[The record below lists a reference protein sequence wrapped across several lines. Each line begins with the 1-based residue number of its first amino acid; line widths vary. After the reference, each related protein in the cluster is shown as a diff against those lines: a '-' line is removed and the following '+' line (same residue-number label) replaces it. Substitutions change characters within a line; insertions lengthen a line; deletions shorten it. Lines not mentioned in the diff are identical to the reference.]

1 MDAFQIEFLRK
12 EYRLWIEELSTDEI
26 RAIKKYSYNSFDR
39 RPNRF
44 YERLNAML
52 RGQVTDERSKLS
64 KYADIISGAISK
76 HTLLQPIICY
86 RGSANDITEGFQ
98 IGDTII
104 SDQFIST
111 SLVESKAFAYKY
123 RYTIY
128 VPKGARGAYIEEIS
142 HFPKQREFLIDRNTK
157 LRLLSKYNNSVEL
170 EVIP

>member
-12 EYRLWIEELSTDEI
+12 EYRSWIEELTIEEI

-39 RPNRF
+39 KPNRF

-52 RGQVTDERSKLS
+52 RGLETDERGKLLQ
-64 KYADIISGAISK
+64 YADIISGAINK
-76 HTLLQPIICY
+76 HTLSQPIICY
-86 RGSANDITEGFQ
+86 RGSAVDMTEGFQ

-111 SLVESKAFAYKY
+111 SLVESKAFAYRYK
-123 RYTIY
+123 YTIY
-128 VPKGARGAYIEEIS
+128 VPKGTRGAYIEEIS
-142 HFPKQREFLIDRNTK
+142 CFPKQREFLIDRNTK
-157 LRLLSKYNNSVEL
+157 FRLLSEYNNSFEL